1 MFTYDKDYH
10 NDIMM
15 PRIENAIKNEDVED
29 SRVIITLLHP
39 GSEQAKNIYGP
50 QVLGSVLQVLKEEAE
65 LDKAYWTSESSL
77 ASFADEVVKSLDED
91 SNECRTLATYELG
104 NYIISVDLEDT
115 GVWIK
120 LIDSEIVENWPL
132 EQLSPFNVYQAVKM
146 MYNTWKY
153 KWAEL
158 SKASGFTRL

>member
-15 PRIENAIKNEDVED
+15 PRIENAIKEENAEEN
-29 SRVIITLLHP
+29 RVIVTLLHS
-39 GSEQAKNIYGP
+39 GLEQTKNIYGP
-50 QVLGSVLQVLKEEAE
+50 QVLGSVVQVLKEEAE
-65 LDKAYWTSESSL
+65 LDAAYWTTESSL
-77 ASFADEVVKSLDED
+77 ASFVDEVAKALDED
-91 SNECRTLATYELG
+91 PYEYRTLATYELG

-132 EQLSPFNVYQAVKM
+132 EQLSPFNIYQAVKM

-153 KWAEL
+153 KWTEL